1 MSVAAESS
9 NQLAA
14 SSLPVTAMIF
24 AVISVVLYMW
34 LLKPL
39 LSPGEAPQRQA
50 QAPLANREPARVPQR
65 PRGRQPVRR
74 SDASDMTAL
83 LQENTRLPPHM
94 APTSAKH
101 LDTGGISLLSEG
113 LLPFRHSRAAAF
125 EQSMD
130 SSSSSALI
138 ATNRKDRARVLSRV
152 LSLDDGASGS
162 PPARGSTVVICI
174 SGSDVG
180 CQRLRRALYLLATHF
195 NACVIL
201 TVAPGTTDA
210 DMDEWITKLR
220 GADPT
225 ALPCEVLPRHRIV
238 GAQTIAGRIAF
249 VRQLGRVEFVLDHDE
264 DMRTQLGRFGFRVL
278 VYGDGHVGNG
288 SMLGNALLA

>member
-1 MSVAAESS
+1 MNVAAESS

-14 SSLPVTAMIF
+14 SSFPVTAMIF

-39 LSPGEAPQRQA
+39 LSPATGEAPQRQA
-50 QAPLANREPARVPQR
+50 PPVNREPARVPQR
-65 PRGRQPVRR
+65 PRGRQPARR
-74 SDASDMTAL
+74 TDDGDMTAL

-94 APTSAKH
+94 APGSARY

-113 LLPFRHSRAAAF
+113 LLPFRHGRAAAL
-125 EQSMD
+125 EQAAD
-130 SSSSSALI
+130 GTAL
-138 ATNRKDRARVLSRV
+138 AANRKDRARVLSRV
-152 LSLDDGASGS
+152 LSLDGASAG
-162 PPARGSTVVICI
+162 PTPARGSTVVICI
-174 SGSDVG
+174 PGADVG

-210 DMDEWITKLR
+210 DMDELVTTLR
-220 GADPT
+220 GSDPT

-288 SMLGNALLA
+288 SMLGNALLT